1 MMEMT
6 GTDLDGMSIGM
17 ITLERVGAQQLALN
31 GQRVVAT
38 RVIGSRVAL
47 IAGGTQVC
55 VLATDY
61 WRVLGTATDAPPD
74 AAGE

>member
-1 MMEMT
+1 MELA
-6 GTDLDGMSIGM
+6 GTDLDGTPIGM
-17 ITLERVGAQQLALN
+17 ITLERVGPQQLRVN

-61 WRVLGTATDAPPD
+61 WRVLGLATDAPLD
-74 AAGE
+74 QAAD